1 MGNDNTCIE
10 LLQQMKLLL
19 QQRESPKDI
28 NYSIYVSFGAYNVDI
43 IKAKNCKMNNVTIP
57 W

>member
-57 W
+57 